1 MNIDKN
7 YEFLSKVFLEL
18 LSNEP
23 EFKPL
28 FQALAPE
35 MYADIESAAT
45 NPNCSC
51 RGRVETYVNSNTEKC
66 ANFLNG
72 LPESIKSKINLDVI
86 TATYSFVVYSGTVKR
101 TKISEWKNF
110 YDKMMTDRASYRAF
124 SVVKVDDEN
133 VDVFFI

>member
-7 YEFLSKVFLEL
+7 YEFLSKIFLEL

-28 FQALAPE
+28 FQAFAPE

-51 RGRVETYVNSNTEKC
+51 RGRVENYVNNNREKC
-66 ANFLNG
+66 ANFINELSEN
-72 LPESIKSKINLDVI
+72 IKSKINLDQI
-86 TATYSFVVYSGTVKR
+86 NSTYSFVNYSGTVKR
-101 TKISEWKNF
+101 TKISDWKKF
-110 YDKMMTDRASYRAF
+110 FEQTITDRAAYRNF
-124 SVVKVDDEN
+124 SVVRVDDET
-133 VDVFFI
+133 VDVFFL